1 MSATTIYEKR
11 DAEIFRR
18 RLTTLRQRTRLGARR
33 WWPYFLYHFADLQ
46 NVASIL
52 KNDVLLSRA
61 GVMTAYEGFTDSA
74 SPDVIDQT
82 EEKWKHFVRFYFRPR
97 TPTLYR
103 NEGFRPVKRR
113 VLGGAHCPMPVYLFF
128 DFEELICREDA
139 AFSYGSLARPD
150 TLVYDTGDAFEKLP
164 FDLVYHDSRF
174 EKEERDS
181 IIFHRHAEV
190 VIRDQIN
197 LNSLRYIWC
206 RSEAEYETLRFL
218 LPPAVRQRWEGRI
231 GIRSDYSLFNREW
244 VYVDRALLGA
254 DSLVFYFN
262 PSRSSL
268 DAGPFDLRVKVVDE
282 QTGKQYNYRDPNA
295 EIGQPLVVDLA
306 EMGAVEHYT
315 VTLFLDGTIAYAS
328 SYQAEPLPF

>member
-1 MSATTIYEKR
+1 MKSGSSSFSWRLARPRKSPDCRITPTAALMAATI
-11 DAEIFRR
+11 AI
-18 RLTTLRQRTRLGARR
+18 
-33 WWPYFLYHFADLQ
+33 P
-46 NVASIL
+46 
-52 KNDVLLSRA
+52 SRA

-174 EKEERDS
+174 EKDVLERIVAWFD
-181 IIFHRHAEV
+181 
-190 VIRDQIN
+190 
-197 LNSLRYIWC
+197 RY
-206 RSEAEYETLRFL
+206 TKL
-218 LPPAVRQRWEGRI
+218 
-231 GIRSDYSLFNREW
+231 
-244 VYVDRALLGA
+244 
-254 DSLVFYFN
+254 
-262 PSRSSL
+262 
-268 DAGPFDLRVKVVDE
+268 
-282 QTGKQYNYRDPNA
+282 
-295 EIGQPLVVDLA
+295 
-306 EMGAVEHYT
+306 
-315 VTLFLDGTIAYAS
+315 
-328 SYQAEPLPF
+328 